1 VACRTIIKG
10 HWKAITQ
17 HFGTIEAIASFQMIE
32 DLCPFICRESRNVIR
47 TFNLN
52 FEIAQQLQ
60 FIFDLNLAGS
70 RAALSCGISS
80 CSSWAS
86 LCTDISFSD
95 FILGLVS
102 EIIWPKYQHTM
113 MLYPQSLQIR
123 WE

>member
-1 VACRTIIKG
+1 VACWTIIKG

-52 FEIAQQLQ
+52 FEIAQQLSSSLTSTWCSLGFWAVQ
-60 FIFDLNLAGS
+60 SVHVQVELRFVRTS
-70 RAALSCGISS
+70 LSLTLFLD
-80 CSSWAS
+80 W
-86 LCTDISFSD
+86 
-95 FILGLVS
+95 VS

-113 MLYPQSLQIR
+113 MLYPQSL
-123 WE
+123 

>member
-60 FIFDLNLAGS
+60 FVFDLNFGS
-70 RAALSCGISS
+70 RAVLGAGSVHVQVELRFVRTSLS
-80 CSSWAS
+80 
-86 LCTDISFSD
+86 LTLF
-95 FILGLVS
+95 L
-102 EIIWPKYQHTM
+102 E
-113 MLYPQSLQIR
+113 
-123 WE
+123 